1 MDEKCVCH
9 INGYRLKD
17 TEARKTAADAAAAA
31 EAARKAA
38 TNAETSIAATATVAN
53 QAKSAAEGANVS
65 ARAAT
70 QIAQRA
76 EQKADEAKT
85 AAAAATRAEK
95 AAAEAKTAAAAALP
109 RTGGI
114 MSGNLNMGGSTIENV
129 RQVQVNEALGL
140 KDFGGDSNVVVAAL
154 WETGVIQAYSQKSK
168 ETGANKDGNVIF
180 RGVADPVNG
189 SDAVNLKSL
198 RRSERAV
205 ATRAPDAG
213 RNDVHKA
220 RISFM
225 DDDCRAATHSVL
237 FPIITKWAI
246 PYTLACAPGDIGKDG
261 FMSVSDLM
269 EMVNA
274 GVTVSCHHFNQDN
287 MDDMTELPTAAAYAE
302 DLEMC
307 VNLFNAWG
315 IPDVTTISYPQ
326 GKTVDSRIAT
336 VKKFFR
342 MGFTVERGINTIPYA
357 SYFMHRNEVFPTNG
371 AYTLDDAKALVDTV
385 AASGGWLIF
394 MTHAWYGTFNAEQL
408 DELIDYIINTAHVDI
423 VDIHDAIDETAN
435 VMEVGFV
442 RKPLSDATKP
452 YFIIDAEGSVWVHE
466 IHVGGAKSG
475 TENVELVMSSNLYIS
490 GATGNPIN
498 AAGSSGGDY
507 LVSDPVDV
515 SDCASVIVTGWA
527 YDNYYAYAFYKEDG
541 TFISGQKCPDAYG
554 ASAGVDHAEVP
565 VPAGAKTIRVATN
578 KYKKTAALTK
588 VYTA

>member
-17 TEARKTAADAAAAA
+17 TEARKKAEGAEKAA
-31 EAARKAA
+31 EDAKKAA
-38 TNAETSIAATATVAN
+38 KATEDSIAATAIVAN
-53 QAKSAAEGANVS
+53 QAKSTADGANVT
-65 ARAAT
+65 ARTAA
-70 QIAQRA
+70 QIAKSA
-76 EQKADEAKT
+76 ESKAEEAKT
-85 AAAAATRAEK
+85 AATAATRAEK
-95 AAAEAKTAAAAALP
+95 TAAEAKTIAAAALP
-109 RTGGI
+109 RAGGI
-114 MSGNLNMGGSTIENV
+114 MAGIMNMGGNTIENV
-129 RQVQVNEALGL
+129 RQVHVNESIGMKAFSGDENVGL
-140 KDFGGDSNVVVAAL
+140 SAL
-154 WETGVIQAYSQKSK
+154 WEPGVLQAFQIKSS
-168 ETGANKDGNVIF
+168 ETGTNNVIF
-180 RGVADPVNG
+180 RGVADPAND
-189 SDAVNLKSL
+189 SDAVNLKTL

-205 ATRAPDAG
+205 VNRAPDAG
-213 RNDVHKA
+213 RSDVHKA

-237 FPIITKWAI
+237 FPIITKWGI

-261 FMSVSDLM
+261 FMSVADLM

-287 MDDMTELPTAAAYAE
+287 MDDATEFPTAGAYAE
-302 DLEMC
+302 DLENC
-307 VNLFNAWG
+307 IARFNAWG

-326 GKTVDSRIAT
+326 GKTVDSRINT
-336 VKKFFR
+336 VKRFFR

-435 VMEVGFV
+435 VMEVGFI

-452 YFIIDAEGSVWVHE
+452 YFIIDAEGGVWVHE

-475 TENVELVMSSNLYIS
+475 TENVELVMSPNLYIS
-490 GATGNPIN
+490 GATGNTIN
-498 AAGSSGGDY
+498 ASGSSGGDY

-541 TFISGQKCPDAYG
+541 TFVSGQKCPDAYG

-588 VYTA
+588 VYAA

>member
-1 MDEKCVCH
+1 MAEEKFVCH

-17 TEARKTAADAAAAA
+17 TEARKTAADAAKAA
-31 EAARKAA
+31 EDAKKAA
-38 TNAETSIAATATVAN
+38 KATEDSIAATAIVAN
-53 QAKSAAEGANVS
+53 QAKSAADGANVT
-65 ARAAT
+65 ARTAA

-76 EQKADEAKT
+76 ESKAEEAKT
-85 AAAAATRAEK
+85 TAAAATRAEK
-95 AAAEAKTAAAAALP
+95 TAAEAKTIAAAALP
-109 RTGGI
+109 RAGGI
-114 MSGNLNMGGSTIENV
+114 MAGIMNMGGNTIENV
-129 RQVQVNEALGL
+129 RQVQVNEGIGMKA
-140 KDFGGDSNVVVAAL
+140 FSGDENVVLSAL
-154 WETGVIQAYSQKSK
+154 WEPGVLQAFHKKSS
-168 ETGANKDGNVIF
+168 ETETNNVIF
-180 RGVADPVNG
+180 RGVADPAND
-189 SDAVNLKSL
+189 SDAVNLKTL

-205 ATRAPDAG
+205 VNRAPDAG
-213 RNDVHKA
+213 RSDVHKA

-237 FPIITKWAI
+237 LPIITKWGI

-261 FMSVSDLM
+261 FMSVADLM

-287 MDDMTELPTAAAYAE
+287 MDDATEFPTAGAYAE
-302 DLEMC
+302 DLENC
-307 VNLFNAWG
+307 IARFNAWG

-326 GKTVDSRIAT
+326 GKTVDSRINT
-336 VKKFFR
+336 VKRFFR

-452 YFIIDAEGSVWVHE
+452 YFIIDAEGGVWVHE

-475 TENVELVMSSNLYIS
+475 TENVELVMSPNLYIS

-541 TFISGQKCPDAYG
+541 TFVSGQKCPDAYG

-588 VYTA
+588 VYAA

>member
-17 TEARKTAADAAAAA
+17 TEAQKKAEGAAKAA
-31 EAARKAA
+31 EDAKKAA
-38 TNAETSIAATATVAN
+38 KAAEDSIAATAIVAN
-53 QAKSAAEGANVS
+53 QAKSAADGANVT
-65 ARAAT
+65 ARTAA
-70 QIAQRA
+70 QIAQSA
-76 EQKADEAKT
+76 ESKAEEAKT

-95 AAAEAKTAAAAALP
+95 TAAEAKTIAAAALP
-109 RTGGI
+109 RTGGT
-114 MSGNLNMGGSTIENV
+114 MTWNMNMGGNTIENV
-129 RQVQVNEALGL
+129 RQVHVNESVGMKA
-140 KDFGGDSNVVVAAL
+140 FSGDENVVLSAL
-154 WETGVIQAYSQKSK
+154 YEPGVLQAYHKKSS
-168 ETGANKDGNVIF
+168 ETETNNVIF
-180 RGVADPVNG
+180 RGVADPAND
-189 SDAVNLKSL
+189 SDAVNLKTL

-205 ATRAPDAG
+205 VNRAPDAG
-213 RNDVHKA
+213 RSDVHKA

-237 FPIITKWAI
+237 FPIITKWGI

-261 FMSVSDLM
+261 FMSVADLM

-287 MDDMTELPTAAAYAE
+287 MDDATEFPTAGAYAE
-302 DLEMC
+302 DLENC
-307 VNLFNAWG
+307 IARFNAWG

-326 GKTVDSRIAT
+326 GKTVDSRINT
-336 VKKFFR
+336 VKRFFR

-442 RKPLSDATKP
+442 RKPLSDETKP
-452 YFIIDAEGSVWVHE
+452 YFIIDAEGGVWVHE

-475 TENVELVMSSNLYIS
+475 TENVELVMSTNLYIS

-541 TFISGQKCPDAYG
+541 TFVSGQKCPDAYN

-588 VYTA
+588 VYAA

>member
-17 TEARKTAADAAAAA
+17 TEARKTAEAAAKAA
-31 EAARKAA
+31 EAAKKAA
-38 TNAETSIAATATVAN
+38 TNAEDSVYATALVAN
-53 QAKSAAEGANVS
+53 QAKSAADGAIVA
-65 ARAAT
+65 ARAAK
-70 QIAQRA
+70 QIAENA
-76 EQKADEAKT
+76 ERTAEESKNAADT
-85 AAAAATRAEK
+85 ATRAEK
-95 AAAEAKTAAAAALP
+95 AAAAAQTTAAEALP
-109 RTGGI
+109 RAGGTMTGA
-114 MSGNLNMGGSTIENV
+114 LNMGTNEIKNVKNVQSRAVVIKELNSGYDVSIEAETEPGVVHMFCARHVQTGKDRTGS
-129 RQVQVNEALGL
+129 
-140 KDFGGDSNVVVAAL
+140 
-154 WETGVIQAYSQKSK
+154 VIL
-168 ETGANKDGNVIF
+168 

-237 FPIITKWAI
+237 FPIITKWGI

-261 FMSVSDLM
+261 FMSVADLM

-287 MDDMTELPTAAAYAE
+287 MDDATEFPTAGAYAE
-302 DLEMC
+302 DLENC
-307 VNLFNAWG
+307 IARFNAWG

-326 GKTVDSRIAT
+326 GKTVDSRINT
-336 VKKFFR
+336 VKRFFR

-452 YFIIDAEGSVWVHE
+452 YFIIDAEGGVWVHE

-475 TENVELVMSSNLYIS
+475 TENVELVMSPNLYIS

-588 VYTA
+588 VYAA